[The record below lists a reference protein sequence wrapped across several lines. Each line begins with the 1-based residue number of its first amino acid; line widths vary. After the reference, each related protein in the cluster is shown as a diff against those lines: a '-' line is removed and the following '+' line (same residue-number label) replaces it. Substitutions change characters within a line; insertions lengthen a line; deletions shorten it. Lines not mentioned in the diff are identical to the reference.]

1 MRKFLPL
8 LLALVGLGA
17 GLGAGLFLRP
27 SDTGEEATA
36 PPTPL
41 APAEYVKLSNQFV
54 VPVVE
59 RGEISSL
66 VILSLSLE
74 IDPGASEAVYAR
86 EPRLRDAFLQVLFQ
100 HANSGGFHGAFTA
113 DMPMTALRTAL
124 RETAQK
130 IVGPQVRDTLII
142 DLVRQDS

>member
-27 SDTGEEATA
+27 SDTGQEVTASPAPLTA
-36 PPTPL
+36 P
-41 APAEYVKLSNQFV
+41 EYVKLSNQFV